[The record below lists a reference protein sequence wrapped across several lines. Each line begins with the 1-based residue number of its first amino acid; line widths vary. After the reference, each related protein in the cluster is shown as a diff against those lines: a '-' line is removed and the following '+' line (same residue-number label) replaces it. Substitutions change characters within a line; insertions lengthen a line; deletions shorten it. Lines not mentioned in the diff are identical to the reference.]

1 MDLSNIIISGISP
14 EIWNVK
20 VDAGE
25 TNHIVCRKFYG
36 LTFCEK
42 GRLYYTYEGKDY
54 LSDPN
59 HVIILPKGRTYS
71 LRGVESGMFP
81 VINFFCTEALYDNE
95 FHSFYVDNPRSLIN
109 DFVQLQH
116 LLLFNDSVSH
126 VKSMILLYEMF
137 SYLIKN
143 DITSVGYRAISPAI
157 QYLEDHVSDPLL
169 SVEGLAERVGLS
181 VAYFRNL
188 FVSIYGVSPRKY
200 IQEIRINKA
209 KMLLRSSML
218 SVSEIS
224 RACGFASVNHFC
236 RSFKNSVGCTASEY
250 EHQYGLQ
257 GSQFL

>member
-143 DITSVGYRAISPAI
+143 DITSDYPLVS
-157 QYLEDHVSDPLL
+157 QY
-169 SVEGLAERVGLS
+169 
-181 VAYFRNL
+181 
-188 FVSIYGVSPRKY
+188 
-200 IQEIRINKA
+200 
-209 KMLLRSSML
+209 
-218 SVSEIS
+218 
-224 RACGFASVNHFC
+224 
-236 RSFKNSVGCTASEY
+236 
-250 EHQYGLQ
+250 
-257 GSQFL
+257 